1 MTPLTEWLKPPRT
14 LLLLLFLLTLVSV
27 SALGWFGWKLLGQ
40 ERAVEAQRSQ
50 ERVEAVA
57 DRIAATVRGTLAE
70 TGDRL
75 GTWES
80 AQRTG
85 QSSNQPTGQL
95 SSFPAP
101 GGILLLLKENSL
113 AATPAGQLL
122 YYPFPSTESE
132 ADPTAFAEAEFL
144 EFQQGQPNKALES
157 YARQANSL

>member
-27 SALGWFGWKLLGQ
+27 SALGWFGWRLLEQ

-70 TGDRL
+70 TGERL
-75 GTWES
+75 GNWIS
-80 AQRTG
+80 AQHI
-85 QSSNQPTGQL
+85 SQPQ

-101 GGILLLLKENSL
+101 GGILLVLKENSL
-113 AATPAGQLL
+113 AATPAGQL
-122 YYPFPSTESE
+122 
-132 ADPTAFAEAEFL
+132 
-144 EFQQGQPNKALES
+144 
-157 YARQANSL
+157 